1 MARPQRMG
9 LDYFPLDVDF
19 FEDDRIALID
29 YEHGAVGVMVYLRLL
44 CVIYRTSGYYCRF
57 DETMAALTARRIGN
71 GCKAEDVVEIITG
84 CLKYGLFDRD
94 VFAATGMLTS
104 AAIQR
109 RYAAAIQERAK
120 KAAAKGKPIYVEGE
134 YWLLDEVDTALCM
147 LNVDT
152 SGVIPGKTMQR
163 GELFREKP
171 PNVDDNSG
179 NNSQSKVK
187 EKKEEEN
194 KIKEEERGKE
204 SNSGSGVIPG
214 IIPGTLP
221 PPPLTLGKLDL
232 VKVKTEVYKE
242 LCEQYGAVVVD
253 DKIIHM
259 ENWMLQK
266 GWKKRDCTEML
277 RSWLAEDA
285 AAGTLAAP
293 ASPAVSAPAAPPL
306 LPGKRTSAHNFTQ
319 RQYSDE
325 ELETLLYTD
334 LDHLNDE

>member
-84 CLKYGLFDRD
+84 CLKYGLFDND

-152 SGVIPGKTMQR
+152 SGVIPGKTTQR

-171 PNVDDNSG
+171 SNVDDNSG
-179 NNSQSKVK
+179 NNSQSKGKEIKVK
-187 EKKEEEN
+187 

-204 SNSGSGVIPG
+204 SNGSDVIPG
-214 IIPGTLP
+214 ITPEALP
-221 PPPLTLGKLDL
+221 PPPLTLGQLDL

-259 ENWMLQK
+259 ENWMRQK

-285 AAGTLAAP
+285 AAGTLAA
-293 ASPAVSAPAAPPL
+293 PAVSAPAAPPL

>member
-71 GCKAEDVVEIITG
+71 GCKAEDVVEIIAG
-84 CLKYGLFDRD
+84 CLKYGLFDND
-94 VFAATGMLTS
+94 VFVATGMLTS

-163 GELFREKP
+163 GELFQEKP
-171 PNVDDNSG
+171 SNVDDNSR
-179 NNSQSKVK
+179 NNSQSKGKEIKVK
-187 EKKEEEN
+187 
-194 KIKEEERGKE
+194 KIKEEERGKK
-204 SNSGSGVIPG
+204 SNGSDVIPG
-214 IIPGTLP
+214 ITPEALP
-221 PPPLTLGKLDL
+221 PPPLTLGQLDL

-253 DKIIHM
+253 DKITHM
-259 ENWMLQK
+259 ENWMRQK

-293 ASPAVSAPAAPPL
+293 ASHAVSAPAAPPL

>member
-84 CLKYGLFDRD
+84 CLKYGLFDND

-171 PNVDDNSG
+171 SNVDDNSR
-179 NNSQSKVK
+179 NNSQSKGKEIKVK
-187 EKKEEEN
+187 
-194 KIKEEERGKE
+194 KIKEEERGKK
-204 SNSGSGVIPG
+204 SNGSDVIPG
-214 IIPGTLP
+214 ITPEALP
-221 PPPLTLGKLDL
+221 PPPLTLGQLDL

-253 DKIIHM
+253 DKINHM
-259 ENWMLQK
+259 ENWMRQK

-285 AAGTLAAP
+285 AAGTLEAP
-293 ASPAVSAPAAPPL
+293 ASHAVSAPAAPPL

>member
-84 CLKYGLFDRD
+84 CLKYGLFDND
-94 VFAATGMLTS
+94 VFVATGMLTS

-163 GELFREKP
+163 GELFQEKP
-171 PNVDDNSG
+171 SNVDDNSR
-179 NNSQSKVK
+179 NNSQSKGKEIKVK
-187 EKKEEEN
+187 
-194 KIKEEERGKE
+194 KIKEEERGKK
-204 SNSGSGVIPG
+204 SNGSDVIPG
-214 IIPGTLP
+214 ITPEAL
-221 PPPLTLGKLDL
+221 PPPLTLGQLDL

-253 DKIIHM
+253 DKINHM
-259 ENWMLQK
+259 ENWMRQK

-293 ASPAVSAPAAPPL
+293 ASHAVSAPAAPPL

>member
-84 CLKYGLFDRD
+84 CLKYGLFDND
-94 VFAATGMLTS
+94 VFTATGMLTS

-120 KAAAKGKPIYVEGE
+120 KAAAKGKPIYVEGK

-163 GELFREKP
+163 GELFQEKP
-171 PNVDDNSG
+171 SNVDDNSG

-187 EKKEEEN
+187 EIKVK

-204 SNSGSGVIPG
+204 SNGSDVIPG
-214 IIPGTLP
+214 ITPEALP
-221 PPPLTLGKLDL
+221 PQPLTLGQLDL

-242 LCEQYGAVVVD
+242 LCEQYGSVVVD
-253 DKIIHM
+253 DKISHM
-259 ENWMLQK
+259 ENWMRQK

-293 ASPAVSAPAAPPL
+293 AVSVPAAPPL

>member
-84 CLKYGLFDRD
+84 CLKYGLFDND
-94 VFAATGMLTS
+94 VFTATGMLTS

-152 SGVIPGKTMQR
+152 SGVIPGKTTQR

-171 PNVDDNSG
+171 SNVDDNSG
-179 NNSQSKVK
+179 NNSQSKGKEIKVK
-187 EKKEEEN
+187 

-204 SNSGSGVIPG
+204 SNGSDVIPG
-214 IIPGTLP
+214 ITPEAL
-221 PPPLTLGKLDL
+221 PPPLTLGQLDL

-253 DKIIHM
+253 DKINHM
-259 ENWMLQK
+259 ENWMRQK

-285 AAGTLAAP
+285 AAGTLSAP
-293 ASPAVSAPAAPPL
+293 ASPAASAPAAPPL

>member
-84 CLKYGLFDRD
+84 CLKYGLFDND

-187 EKKEEEN
+187 EIKVK
-194 KIKEEERGKE
+194 KIKEEERVKE
-204 SNSGSGVIPG
+204 SNGSDVIPG
-214 IIPGTLP
+214 ITPEALP
-221 PPPLTLGKLDL
+221 PPPLTLGNLNL
-232 VKVKTEVYKE
+232 VKIGAEAYKE

-253 DKIIHM
+253 DKISHM

-277 RSWLAEDA
+277 HSWLAEDA

-306 LPGKRTSAHNFTQ
+306 LPGKRTSAHNFSQ

>member
-44 CVIYRTSGYYCRF
+44 CVIYRTSGYYCKF

-71 GCKAEDVVEIITG
+71 GCKAEDVFEIVTG
-84 CLKYGLFDRD
+84 CLKYGLFDND

-152 SGVIPGKTMQR
+152 SGVIPGKTTQR
-163 GELFREKP
+163 GELFQEKP
-171 PNVDDNSG
+171 SNVDDNSR
-179 NNSQSKVK
+179 NNSQSKGKEIKVK
-187 EKKEEEN
+187 

-204 SNSGSGVIPG
+204 SNGSDVIPG
-214 IIPGTLP
+214 ITPEALP
-221 PPPLTLGKLDL
+221 PPPLTLGQLDL

-253 DKIIHM
+253 DKISHM
-259 ENWMLQK
+259 ENWMRQK

-285 AAGTLAAP
+285 AAGTLAA
-293 ASPAVSAPAAPPL
+293 PAVSAPAAPPL

>member
-44 CVIYRTSGYYCRF
+44 CVIYRTSGYYCKF

-84 CLKYGLFDRD
+84 CLKYGLFDND

-120 KAAAKGKPIYVEGE
+120 KAAAKGKPIYVDGE

-147 LNVDT
+147 LNVET

-163 GELFREKP
+163 GELFQEKP
-171 PNVDDNSG
+171 SNVDDNSR
-179 NNSQSKVK
+179 NNSQSKGK
-187 EKKEEEN
+187 EKKVK

-204 SNSGSGVIPG
+204 SNGSDVIPG
-214 IIPGTLP
+214 ITPEALP
-221 PPPLTLGKLDL
+221 PPPLTLGQLDL

-253 DKIIHM
+253 DKISHM
-259 ENWMLQK
+259 ENWMRQK

-293 ASPAVSAPAAPPL
+293 ASHAVSAPAAPPL
-306 LPGKRTSAHNFTQ
+306 LPGKRTSAHIFTQ

>member
-84 CLKYGLFDRD
+84 CLKYGLFDND

-152 SGVIPGKTMQR
+152 SEVIPGKTMQR
-163 GELFREKP
+163 GELFQEKP

-187 EKKEEEN
+187 EIKVK
-194 KIKEEERGKE
+194 KIKEEERVKE
-204 SNSGSGVIPG
+204 SNGSDVIPG
-214 IIPGTLP
+214 ITPEALP
-221 PPPLTLGKLDL
+221 PPPLTLGNLNL
-232 VKVKTEVYKE
+232 VKIGTEAYKE

-253 DKIIHM
+253 DKISHM

-293 ASPAVSAPAAPPL
+293 ASSAVSAPAAPPL